1 MKNNKTITFLCL
13 LLSSQFYF
21 CQDDWTTF
29 PAEQNIDSNIVYIYN
44 EDSIIKLLE
53 YNDKHGNIYITKS
66 GKIDSLIN
74 NLDQENTIIG
84 YTIQIEVSQQTK
96 LIQEA
101 RIKFIKKYP
110 KEQIFDEYIAP
121 NTYLYVGNFYDKNDA
136 YAFKNEIS
144 KLFSNTIVIR
154 KQMELPLIG
163 NLKK

>member
-1 MKNNKTITFLCL
+1 MKNNKTIIFMCL
-13 LLSSQFYF
+13 LLSSQLCL

-29 PAEQNIDSNIVYIYN
+29 PSEQNIDSNIVDIYN
-44 EDSIIKLLE
+44 EDSIIKLLD
-53 YNDKHGNIYITKS
+53 YNDKLGNIYITKS
-66 GKIDSLIN
+66 SKIDSLIN
-74 NLDQENTIIG
+74 HLEDENTLIA

-96 LIQEA
+96 LIEEA

-154 KQMELPLIG
+154 KHMELPLIG
-163 NLKK
+163 GLKK